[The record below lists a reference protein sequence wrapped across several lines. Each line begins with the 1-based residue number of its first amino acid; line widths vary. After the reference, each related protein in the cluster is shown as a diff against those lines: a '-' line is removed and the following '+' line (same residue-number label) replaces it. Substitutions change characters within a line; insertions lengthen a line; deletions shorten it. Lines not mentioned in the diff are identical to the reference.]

1 MPDPKT
7 GEWLGPD
14 SLDDVVDPA
23 RRRARSSAMRAL
35 SEMGPD
41 SAASMLAEL
50 KALVEEAKK
59 RGEYPEDMPD
69 PTVDLASYLR
79 ARFGR
84 PSGDGPS
91 ASGQQQQ
98 GPKK

>member
-50 KALVEEAKK
+50 RK
-59 RGEYPEDMPD
+59 G
-69 PTVDLASYLR
+69 
-79 ARFGR
+79 
-84 PSGDGPS
+84 SG
-91 ASGQQQQ
+91 
-98 GPKK
+98 